1 MHPTALGTVF
11 FSIFVLRDSGAARE
25 AADRASSGCG
35 KASVV
40 RPKSRRLFVLT
51 TSLAFERRAR
61 VGQLGKPR
69 AGQGSLWARRA
80 QRSCPN
86 PSSRVAE
93 WRSAPHSSDQPRLR
107 RNEGDRRTSVTPARN
122 ASPPFPLLNETAVTQ
137 NRPPSFADAPH
148 LRAGFARLTDWS
160 LTPIRPQ
167 NLNFATSST

>member
-25 AADRASSGCG
+25 AADRASSGYG

-40 RPKSRRLFVLT
+40 RPKSSRLFVLT

-61 VGQLGKPR
+61 VGQLGKLR

-107 RNEGDRRTSVTPARN
+107 RNERGRTHFCNTGKKCVSPIPPTQRNSSDAKPAAEFRRRSTHARRFCT
-122 ASPPFPLLNETAVTQ
+122 AEWPLT
-137 NRPPSFADAPH
+137 F
-148 LRAGFARLTDWS
+148 
-160 LTPIRPQ
+160 IRPQ
-167 NLNFATSST
+167 NLNFATNST

>member
-61 VGQLGKPR
+61 VGQLGKLR
-69 AGQGSLWARRA
+69 AGQGSPVGPAGAALART
-80 QRSCPN
+80 P
-86 PSSRVAE
+86 RVA
-93 WRSAPHSSDQPRLR
+93 SQNGVPPHTL
-107 RNEGDRRTSVTPARN
+107 RTSPGYDATKGTDA
-122 ASPPFPLLNETAVTQ
+122 LL
-137 NRPPSFADAPH
+137 
-148 LRAGFARLTDWS
+148 
-160 LTPIRPQ
+160 
-167 NLNFATSST
+167 